1 MKNLIYV
8 LILFVAACAILFVAC
23 FAPRTTNLR
32 YEIFSTGTDSIM
44 VPSQGHITLLITR
57 QGEYSTGII
66 DIKCDSL
73 TTIDSVITSNVTHRG
88 NEFIDIS
95 LRTSGY
101 RIIMYDKM
109 FGIFTHRQE
118 EAVVFYDTKKKKWY
132 QK

>member
-1 MKNLIYV
+1 MKNLIYILV
-8 LILFVAACAILFVAC
+8 LFVAAC
-23 FAPRTTNLR
+23 APRTTNLR

-73 TTIDSVITSNVTHRG
+73 TTIDSVITSNVTYRG

-95 LRTSGY
+95 LHTSGY

-109 FGIFTHRQE
+109 WGIFKKDGE
-118 EAVVFYDTKKKKWY
+118 KAVVFYEGRKNPYYKK
-132 QK
+132 

>member
-1 MKNLIYV
+1 
-8 LILFVAACAILFVAC
+8 
-23 FAPRTTNLR
+23 
-32 YEIFSTGTDSIM
+32 M
-44 VPSQGHITLLITR
+44 VPSQGHIKLLITR

-73 TTIDSVITSNVTHRG
+73 TTIDSVITSNVTYRG

-109 FGIFTHRQE
+109 WGIFKKDGE
-118 EAVVFYDTKKKKWY
+118 KAVVFYEGRKNPYYKKW
-132 QK
+132 KTLLRGFFNSWLLLGGWR

>member
-1 MKNLIYV
+1 MKNLIYI
-8 LILFVAACAILFVAC
+8 LILFVASC
-23 FAPRTTNLR
+23 APRTTNLR

>member
-1 MKNLIYV
+1 
-8 LILFVAACAILFVAC
+8 
-23 FAPRTTNLR
+23 
-32 YEIFSTGTDSIM
+32 M

>member
-1 MKNLIYV
+1 MKNLIYI
-8 LILFVAACAILFVAC
+8 LILFVAAC
-23 FAPRTTNLR
+23 APRTTNLR

-57 QGEYSTGII
+57 QGEYSTGTI

-73 TTIDSVITSNVTHRG
+73 TTIDSVITSNITHRG

-118 EAVVFYDTKKKKWY
+118 KAVVFYDTKMKKWY